1 MSIIDEV
8 IKDKKLEEVVYF
20 LAERMMRRAR
30 EYSKAQFK
38 KEKVDLTIDQW
49 VILKRVSEEIGI
61 SQVEIASSTYKDPAA
76 VTRILDILVRKG
88 VLATTVII
96 ANACKCIRDIAS
108 IPCVGHGR
116 LAAAKVE
123 LHLRRR
129 GKRQSCH
136 SHTLLCNARAKGTH
150 QCCGPRYHFFECP
163 RVAAH
168 LCVLHGG

>member
-1 MSIIDEV
+1 MHHWRIEYIFVDMSIIDEV
-8 IKDKKLEEVVYF
+8 LKDKKLEEVVYF

-88 VLATTVII
+88 FVTRMSKLDDRRAFEIHLTKAGAELVNRVIPMAQETREKGLEGLTERELKVLNKALKKIHD
-96 ANACKCIRDIAS
+96 N
-108 IPCVGHGR
+108 
-116 LAAAKVE
+116 
-123 LHLRRR
+123 
-129 GKRQSCH
+129 
-136 SHTLLCNARAKGTH
+136 
-150 QCCGPRYHFFECP
+150 F
-163 RVAAH
+163 
-168 LCVLHGG
+168 